1 MKKTSLSVLSILLLS
16 SCSLN
21 MESVAPTAKNKNV
34 IIAYSD
40 FDKFDGSDFIKK
52 LNQREKEI
60 NFVNLNLGITSDL
73 FKDRLS
79 EKIEEVSP
87 DNVIIIGENTYNH
100 VRDIVKGR
108 QGMKFTALDN
118 RNEEEFSNLTTIQFA
133 PEEIGYLS
141 GRLTAKGSVGNIGY
155 FSTFKSSYENREL
168 YGFFQGVEKEN
179 SNLKIST
186 RYMEEIENDNKV
198 KDYLKKF
205 KDEGCSSLFASIP
218 YSNEIVSE
226 NSALRTIYFDY
237 NALENAKYQVQKSYT
252 KAIDRAIEVIKGET
266 SEKKIELSLDEGYT
280 LKGFPS
286 SMKDDL
292 KDVKRLNSYEELKT
306 YDSYLMDD
314 SLTYSPKYTVRSGY
328 HEAIPKC
335 SEANDWKY
343 APRPGADDG
352 KKPASWKALGVWAT
366 IYQQD
371 GFSPCKNT
379 GIEFK
384 DMKLYGYSK
393 RRGWVFIEHANP
405 VGSFYDEN
413 FTNDANKDFSSNM
426 FNYSDQKITKI
437 KLDSRTAGY
446 NYHPFG
452 SQNDL
457 EALDLLDIEYVIST
471 MKIRL
476 ITWDDLKASDM
487 ENAKYVA
494 NIGADWWSYKGAT
507 WASDWSANRD
517 VCVGQFRTI
526 TRNWKTLYMS
536 SIPLDLYDSVASSLT
551 LE

>member
-1 MKKTSLSVLSILLLS
+1 MKKTSLSLLSFLLLS
-16 SCSLN
+16 SCSMN
-21 MESVAPTAKNKNV
+21 MESVTPVVKNKNV

-40 FDKFDGSDFIKK
+40 FDKFDGSDVIKK
-52 LNQREKEI
+52 LNESDKEI
-60 NFVNLNLGITSDL
+60 NFVNLNLGITNDL

-79 EKIEEVSP
+79 DKIEEVSP

-108 QGMKFTALDN
+108 QGMKFIALDN

-141 GRLTAKGSVGNIGY
+141 GRLTAQESVGNIGY
-155 FSTFKSSYENREL
+155 FSTFKCSYENREL

-179 SNLKIST
+179 PNLKIST
-186 RYMEEIENDNKV
+186 RYMEENENDNKV

-218 YSNEIVSE
+218 YSNGIVLE
-226 NSALRTIYFDY
+226 NSELRTIYSDY
-237 NALENAKYQVQKSYT
+237 DALENAKYQIQKSYT
-252 KAIDRAIEVIKGET
+252 KALDRAIEVIKGET

-286 SMKDDL
+286 SMKDGL
-292 KDVKRLNSYEELKT
+292 KDVKRLNSIEELKT
-306 YDSYLMDD
+306 YDSYLIDD
-314 SLTYSPKYTVRSGY
+314 SLTYSPKYTVRCGY

-335 SEANDWKY
+335 SEANNWKH

-494 NIGADWWSYKGAT
+494 NIGADWWCYKGAT
-507 WASDWSANRD
+507 WKSDWSANRD

-536 SIPLDLYDSVASSLT
+536 SIPLDLYDSVTSSLT
-551 LE
+551 L

>member
-1 MKKTSLSVLSILLLS
+1 
-16 SCSLN
+16 
-21 MESVAPTAKNKNV
+21 
-34 IIAYSD
+34 
-40 FDKFDGSDFIKK
+40 
-52 LNQREKEI
+52 
-60 NFVNLNLGITSDL
+60 
-73 FKDRLS
+73 
-79 EKIEEVSP
+79 
-87 DNVIIIGENTYNH
+87 
-100 VRDIVKGR
+100 
-108 QGMKFTALDN
+108 
-118 RNEEEFSNLTTIQFA
+118 
-133 PEEIGYLS
+133 
-141 GRLTAKGSVGNIGY
+141 
-155 FSTFKSSYENREL
+155 
-168 YGFFQGVEKEN
+168 
-179 SNLKIST
+179 
-186 RYMEEIENDNKV
+186 
-198 KDYLKKF
+198 
-205 KDEGCSSLFASIP
+205 
-218 YSNEIVSE
+218 
-226 NSALRTIYFDY
+226 
-237 NALENAKYQVQKSYT
+237 
-252 KAIDRAIEVIKGET
+252 
-266 SEKKIELSLDEGYT
+266 
-280 LKGFPS
+280 
-286 SMKDDL
+286 MKDDL

-494 NIGADWWSYKGAT
+494 NIGADWWS
-507 WASDWSANRD
+507 
-517 VCVGQFRTI
+517 
-526 TRNWKTLYMS
+526 
-536 SIPLDLYDSVASSLT
+536 
-551 LE
+551 